1 MDLHR
6 TTYRATAVL
15 LAGALATTLLAP
27 AAEAG
32 RRSHRRGHRPATVV
46 VERRS
51 DAGAVFGFL
60 GGLVLGTVIANAQA
74 EAAPPVCACAR
85 GTGYDYHDPWCG
97 LTFGSLAG
105 YEGHLDRHR
114 HPRTA
119 EVVDAC
125 TGRVVD
131 TVRWCDGGWIG
142 GDGDCAA
149 APRCEGWED

>member
-1 MDLHR
+1 MITHR

-15 LAGALATTLLAP
+15 LAAALATATLAP

-32 RRSHRRGHRPATVV
+32 RRPHRRAHRHVPVV
-46 VERRS
+46 IERHS

-74 EAAPPVCACAR
+74 EAAPPVCERAPVSA
-85 GTGYDYHDPWCG
+85 YDYYDPWCG
-97 LTFGSLAG
+97 LTFGSLAA
-105 YEGHLDRHR
+105 YEVHLERHR

-119 EVVDAC
+119 EVVDARS
-125 TGRVVD
+125 GRVVD

-142 GDGDCAA
+142 GGERCD
-149 APRCEGWED
+149 APRYEAWED